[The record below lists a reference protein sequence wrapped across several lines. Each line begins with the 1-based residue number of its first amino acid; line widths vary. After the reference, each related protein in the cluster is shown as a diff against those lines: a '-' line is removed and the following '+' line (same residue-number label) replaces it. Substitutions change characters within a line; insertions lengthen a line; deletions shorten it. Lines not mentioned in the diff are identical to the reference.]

1 MLRAS
6 KSTMPT
12 LPRQPSPLNQGLPK
26 VETILTPSY
35 SEIVQVARKAFNRGT
50 TKSLKF
56 RIEQLHAMDRLFVEN
71 EHRFIEAL
79 QEDMNKPK
87 YEVIL
92 MEIENTRNDI
102 RCMLMNINKWSK
114 PDFAEKSLVTLFDK
128 TYIVKQPYGV
138 VLVMG
143 AWNYPVQ
150 LSIGPMVGA
159 ITAGNCVILKP
170 SEVASATSNLFSE
183 LIPRYLDQDCYH
195 VVTGGVNECNELLK
209 ERFDYIF
216 FTGSVHTGQIVREAA
231 NKYLTPVTLELGG
244 KSPVYLDNSVDFE
257 ISCKRLLWG
266 KCTNLGQTCVA
277 PDYLLCTP
285 EIQDKFVN
293 SAKKLLKEFYGEDPK
308 SSPDLARIVNDK
320 QFQRLIRLL
329 KLSGNNVAIGGRIVE
344 EERFIYPTILT
355 NVNASD
361 PIMKEEIF
369 GPILPIITVKD
380 HQEAI
385 KFINSREKPLTLY
398 IFSTNKEVIENLIKN
413 TCSGSVCVNDTIIH
427 LAIDALPFGGV
438 GMSGMGRYHGKFSFD
453 TFSHQKAVLER
464 NYNYV
469 GEKMSEARYP
479 PYSDAKIDYIRF
491 MTKRRAS
498 IIPPY
503 TGYILSFL
511 FGVILVFVIQYMIDL
526 F

>member
-1 MLRAS
+1 MLRQS
-6 KSTMPT
+6 KATMPT
-12 LPRQPSPLNQGLPK
+12 LPRQPSPLNHGLPK

-35 SEIVQVARKAFNRGT
+35 SEIVQVARKAYNRGT

-102 RCMLMNINKWSK
+102 RCMLMNIHKWSK

-138 VLVMG
+138 VLIMG

-150 LSIGPMVGA
+150 LSIGPMLGA

-170 SEVASATSNLFSE
+170 SEIASAISNLLAE

-195 VVTGGVNECNELLK
+195 VVTGGVNETTELLK

-231 NKYLTPVTLELGG
+231 NKFLTPVTLELGG
-244 KSPVYLDNSVDFE
+244 KSPVFLDNSVDFE
-257 ISCKRLLWG
+257 VGCKRLLWG

-285 EIQDKFVN
+285 EIQEKFVN
-293 SAKKLLKEFYGEDPK
+293 SAKKILKDFYGEDPQ
-308 SSPDLARIVNDK
+308 SSPDLARIINEK
-320 QFQRLIRLL
+320 QFQRLSRLL
-329 KLSGNNVAIGGRIVE
+329 KSSGNNIVVGGRIVE

-369 GPILPIITVKD
+369 GPILPIVTVKD
-380 HQEAI
+380 HHEAI

-398 IFSTNKEVIENLIKN
+398 IFSTNKEVIESLIKN
-413 TCSGSVCVNDTIIH
+413 TSSGSVCVNDTIIH
-427 LAIDALPFGGV
+427 LAIDSLPFGGV
-438 GMSGMGRYHGKFSFD
+438 GMSGMGRYHGKYSFD
-453 TFSHQKAVLER
+453 TFSHHKAILER
-464 NYNYV
+464 NYNFV
-469 GEKMSEARYP
+469 GEKISEARYP

-503 TGYILSFL
+503 TTHILCFL
-511 FGVILVFVIQYMIDL
+511 FGVILVFLIQALVEL